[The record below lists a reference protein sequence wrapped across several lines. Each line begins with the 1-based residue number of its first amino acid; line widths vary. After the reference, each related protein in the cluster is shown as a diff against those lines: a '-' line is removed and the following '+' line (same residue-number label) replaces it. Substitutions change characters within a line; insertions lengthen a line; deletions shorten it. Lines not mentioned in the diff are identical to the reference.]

1 MYIHIYNHTSTLVT
15 YLHYRVDSL
24 SVHEV
29 VLYGVLRDHFGLFE
43 DSLAEHKL
51 GVATPHR
58 LCVSLLAH
66 GCVFRHLDGRP
77 LVSTDE

>member
-29 VLYGVLRDHFGLFE
+29 VLYGVLRDHLGSLKTLLRNTNLMRC
-43 DSLAEHKL
+43 DSYCISI
-51 GVATPHR
+51 GQ
-58 LCVSLLAH
+58 SLW
-66 GCVFRHLDGRP
+66 
-77 LVSTDE
+77 LVS